1 MTPALPDGP
10 HATVLGRVLYWIG
23 KNGSNL
29 LFKIY
34 SRVRVLGRENVPRTG
49 PLIIAPNHASFAD
62 PPLVGS
68 QLPRTLFY
76 MGKEELFRI
85 PVLGWLIRQ
94 VNAFPIRRKEGDIA
108 AIKAAERILN
118 AGGALI
124 VFPEG
129 RRQIDGR
136 LGAPKRGVGLLASR
150 TGVPVLPVYVHNG
163 HRVVRGAR
171 LTVIFGR
178 TMSMNPEETAEDF
191 SRRVM
196 DAIRTLKEAHF
207 GTER

>member
-1 MTPALPDGP
+1 MTSALPDGP

-23 KNGSNL
+23 KNGSNAV
-29 LFKIY
+29 FKIF
-34 SRVRVLGRENVPRTG
+34 SRVRVVGRENVPRTG
-49 PLIIAPNHASFAD
+49 PLILSPNHASFAD

-129 RRQIDGR
+129 RRQREGR

-150 TGVPVLPVYVHNG
+150 TGAPVLPVYVHNG
-163 HRVVRGAR
+163 HRVMRGAR

-178 TMSMNPEETAEDF
+178 AMSMNPDETAEDF

-196 DAIRTLKEAHF
+196 DAIRGLKEAHF
-207 GTER
+207 GPER

>member
-1 MTPALPDGP
+1 VTSALPDGP

-23 KNGSNL
+23 KNGSNAI
-29 LFKIY
+29 FKIF
-34 SRVRVLGRENVPRTG
+34 SRVRVIGRENVPRTG
-49 PLIIAPNHASFAD
+49 PLILSPNHASFAD

-129 RRQIDGR
+129 RRQREGR

-150 TGVPVLPVYVHNG
+150 TGAPVLPVYVHNG
-163 HRVVRGAR
+163 HRVMRGAR

-178 TMSMNPEETAEDF
+178 AMSMNLDETAEDF

-196 DAIRTLKEAHF
+196 DAIRGLKEAHF
-207 GTER
+207 GPER